1 MIDLSLSDY
10 IGIATSILSLVATVI
25 VAFIQCRQGKKMA
38 DFEKRQDERDEKRHA
53 ESVESQA
60 VSFISKYNKDRGPI
74 PLCAVATMY
83 DKFFHYSREMYR
95 EFCCMTLEV
104 QNKILECCEL
114 DLSIQAREKRDND
127 SFFDRCFKALNV
139 YCTKTFPAH
148 APTPFYDNGKYIKGC
163 LVHHGS
169 KKIPVKEIKYRP
181 AYADNPMASAF
192 FINKEMCTYS
202 ECITDTLRDYFEG
215 NGPEKPIEFLEQ
227 KYNFKIGPEI
237 EACQFAATL
246 AYYIAVSGDDEDDS
260 GKNYE
265 APGHYNGE
273 LIDTMEDLFLQ
284 TLFGIYIH
292 LVLSK
297 KEC

>member
-53 ESVESQA
+53 ESIESQA
-60 VSFISKYNKDRGPI
+60 VSFISKYNKDRGLI

-181 AYADNPMASAF
+181 AYADNPMASALKRCVHTQSALQ
-192 FINKEMCTYS
+192 IHCVTILKGMA
-202 ECITDTLRDYFEG
+202 
-215 NGPEKPIEFLEQ
+215 P
-227 KYNFKIGPEI
+227 
-237 EACQFAATL
+237 
-246 AYYIAVSGDDEDDS
+246 
-260 GKNYE
+260 KN
-265 APGHYNGE
+265 P
-273 LIDTMEDLFLQ
+273 
-284 TLFGIYIH
+284 
-292 LVLSK
+292 
-297 KEC
+297 